1 MSERKTIHIYPGLIL
16 AYTTDKNSNSHKA
29 LLKAQRYKP
38 LTTHWII
45 YGDAFRLR
53 LAIEAT
59 LITQA
64 KIFNVER
71 ISKVVGF
78 VRFLLT
84 VGVSNSEGKFS

>member
-1 MSERKTIHIYPGLIL
+1 M
-16 AYTTDKNSNSHKA
+16 D
-29 LLKAQRYKP
+29 
-38 LTTHWII
+38 
-45 YGDAFRLR
+45 DAFRLR